1 VKKII
6 ALNAK
11 ETIVWQLLLVNAQ
24 KDIMM
29 MEFLMIVR
37 VRKLILYKK
46 ND

>member
-29 MEFLMIVR
+29 MEFLMIVK